1 MIEKLLKDKQ
11 ILESEVKKELNTDE
25 DIKIQSPKIKED
37 EKVNL
42 GKKLYQI
49 KLS

>member
-11 ILESEVKKELNTDE
+11 ILESEVKKEVNTDE
-25 DIKIQSPKIKED
+25 DIKIQCPKIKED
-37 EKVNL
+37 KKGNL
-42 GKKLYQI
+42 GKKLFKI